1 MPGESVKRRRLA
13 PALVGMILLL
23 TLSALP
29 GWAANAPA
37 AKSKTAGN
45 FDIRVGTRSALAQVA
60 ARVPAPPLKPAPTPA
75 ELRAQISAMQSA
87 LAALRTSAPGATA
100 RFSSITVAPEIVAG
114 DGGALSAA
122 VPGQPGFDIV
132 RAFLHANRALYGLT
146 DAEIDALS
154 FLGESVS
161 PRNGMRMVRVE
172 QRVNTRPVFQS
183 ESRFILDRS
192 GRVWRSLGLLMP
204 NAAAAALNLP
214 GVLTAPQALAKA
226 MQTVGLPLDATR
238 MSVTGTSAN
247 GTVTQVMAND
257 PRIKGKVQSDIVY
270 FPVGPGVLVPAWR
283 QIVFTR
289 TNADWYTVT
298 DATTGALLWRKNIR
312 AHASTQEA
320 RFSVYVQA
328 DGTTPAESPAPH
340 SPTTVTPGSGTQ
352 FPSIARTTVN
362 MSTAQNITFSPD
374 GWIPDGGSTTTG
386 NNVDAYLDT
395 DADDVPDPGALD
407 NNGRPVGNPDV
418 NTNNR
423 DFLGASPR
431 DYTFNP
437 PPVGGNPDAGDDPTL
452 PTSQRAI
459 VTHLFYMANWY
470 HDQLYGYGFDE
481 AAGNFQTTNFSGM
494 GTGGDPVLAEA
505 QDGSGTDN
513 ANFATPPDGMS
524 GRMQMYLF
532 DFPTPERDGALDA
545 TVMLHEMTH
554 GLSNRLI
561 GNANGLIWDEGGG
574 MGEGWSDFY
583 ALSLTHNSNA
593 YPPNAEYP
601 AGAYATYQLGGLT
614 DNYLYGIR
622 RFPYSTDNSVNP
634 LTWAD
639 VDDITYDE
647 SGGIPSSPLGFGFN
661 GALEV
666 HNVGEIWALSLW
678 EVRSRVIADPA
689 GANGDV
695 PTGNTTMLQ
704 LTTDA
709 LKMTPINPSF
719 TDARDALVA
728 ADCVTNACAN
738 EASIWGGFADRGLG
752 YGAIAPLGQS
762 GILGSGGHVGV
773 GESFKAPFL
782 DLKTTTVDDSLGNN
796 NGDIDPG
803 EPIKLTVVLINPW
816 HNAAFGVP
824 SAVATLASST
834 PGVTILNNTSTYPA
848 IAAQNVAGGTPFLF
862 TLATSALA
870 GQALHFTLTS
880 TSTLGTASFDFVLRV
895 GTAAGPGTPVTYTR
909 TVPGGLAIPDDD
921 FNGVT
926 DSFAITDDLQI
937 DDLQFRVDDLTH
949 TFTGD
954 LAVTL
959 KAPNGYGTDLIYLR
973 GFFTGDGDGDN
984 FVNTVI
990 DEAAS
995 NDLNLSASTDA
1006 PYTGS
1011 WTPAFNSSIWNLFGI
1026 PNLGPD
1032 PIGQLA
1038 SRLDGQST
1046 QGTWKVHVTDEAFI
1060 DTGTLNTWSLIVTPE
1075 TFTVTPFAPT
1085 VAVTGTKTV
1094 SGTFSVGGTV
1104 TYTVTLTNNGTGA
1117 QADNPGNEFTDTLP
1131 ASLALVSATA
1141 TSGTAVATVGT
1152 NTVTWNGA
1160 IAPVGGT
1167 VTITITAT
1175 IKPGAGG
1182 TTVSNQGTIAFDADF
1197 NGTNESSGV
1206 TDDPG
1211 TAAANDPTSF
1221 AVAPAPFV
1229 TATKSVGGNP
1239 QEGSTLTYTV
1249 VLTNSGGAA
1258 QGDNP
1263 GNELTDVLP
1272 AGLTLVSATAT
1283 SGTAVANTGT
1293 NTVTWNGAIAA
1304 NSSVTITITAT
1315 VKAGTAGQTI
1325 SNQGTFSFDSDGNGT
1340 NDTNGVTD
1348 NPATAAAGDPTAVV
1362 ITVPIAQ
1369 VPTLDSLGLATLFL
1383 ALAGAA
1389 LLLLRRRRTA

>member
-1 MPGESVKRRRLA
+1 
-13 PALVGMILLL
+13 L

-29 GWAANAPA
+29 GWAAKPPG
-37 AKSKTAGN
+37 AKPQQAGN
-45 FDIRVGTRSALAQVA
+45 FDIRVGARRDLAQVVSRA
-60 ARVPAPPLKPAPTPA
+60 PVPPLRPAPTPTQ
-75 ELRAQISAMQSA
+75 LRAQIKEMQSA
-87 LAALRTSAPGATA
+87 LATLQVASPGATA
-100 RFSSITVAPEIVAG
+100 HFSPITVAPEVVAG
-114 DGGALSAA
+114 ERGPLSLA
-122 VPGQPGFDIV
+122 VAGSGFDIV
-132 RAFLHANRALYGLT
+132 RAFLHANRALYGLS
-146 DAEIDALS
+146 DAEIDALH

-161 PRNGMRMVRVE
+161 PKNGMRMVRVE
-172 QRVNTRPVFQS
+172 QLLNNRPVFQS

-192 GRVWRSLGLLMP
+192 GRVWRSLGLMMP
-204 NAAAAALNLP
+204 NAAAALLP
-214 GVLTAPQALAKA
+214 VPGGLTAPQALAKA
-226 MQTVGLPLDATR
+226 MQTVGIPLDATR
-238 MSVTGTSAN
+238 MAVTGTNAA
-247 GTVTQVMAND
+247 GTVTQVVAND
-257 PRIKGKVQSDIVY
+257 PKIKDKVPSDLVY
-270 FPVGPGVLVPAWR
+270 FPAGPGVLVPAWR
-283 QIVFTR
+283 QIAFTK
-289 TNADWYTVT
+289 TDADWYTVT
-298 DATTGALLWRKNIR
+298 DATTGAVLWRKNIR
-312 AHASTQEA
+312 AHVSTQQA

-352 FPSIARTTVN
+352 FPEIARAIVN
-362 MSTAQNITFSPD
+362 MSTAQNLTFSPD
-374 GWIPDGGSTTTG
+374 GWIPDGSTTTTG

-395 DADDVPDPGALD
+395 DNDDAPDTGALD

-418 NTNNR
+418 STNNR
-423 DFLGASPR
+423 DFLGNTPR
-431 DYTFNP
+431 DYTYSP
-437 PPVGGNPDAGDDPTL
+437 APLGGNPDAGDDPTL
-452 PTSQRAI
+452 APYQRGV
-459 VTHLFYMANWY
+459 VTHLFYLANWY
-470 HDQLYGYGFDE
+470 HDQLAGYGFDE

-505 QDGSGTDN
+505 QDGGSTNN
-513 ANFATPPDGMS
+513 ANFATAPDGNP

-532 DFPTPERDGALDA
+532 DFPTPLRDGALDA
-545 TVMLHEMTH
+545 TIVLHEMTH

-593 YPPNAEYP
+593 YPPDAEYP

-622 RFPYSTDNSVNP
+622 RFPYSTDNTVNP

-639 VDDITYDE
+639 VDDVTYNE
-647 SGGIPSSPLGFGFN
+647 SGGIASSPLGFGFN

-695 PTGNTTMLQ
+695 PTGNATMLQ

-719 TDARDALVA
+719 TDARDALIA

-738 EASIWGGFADRGLG
+738 EKSIWGGFADRGLG

-762 GILGSGGHVGV
+762 GILGIGGHLGV
-773 GESFKAPFL
+773 GESFKLPFL
-782 DLKTTTVDDSLGNN
+782 DLKTTTIDDSAGNN
-796 NGDIDPG
+796 NGAIDPG
-803 EPIKLTVVLINPW
+803 EAIKLTVLLLNPW

-824 SAVATLASST
+824 SATATLTTST
-834 PGVTILNNTSTYPA
+834 PGVTIFDNSSAYPA
-848 IAAQNVAGGTPFLF
+848 IPAQGTANGDTFTFALSTAALC
-862 TLATSALA
+862 
-870 GQALHFTLTS
+870 GQSLHFTLTT
-880 TSTLGTASFDFVLRV
+880 TSTLGTASFDFTLRV
-895 GTAAGPGTPVTYTR
+895 GNATGPGAPVTYTR
-909 TVPGGLAIPDDD
+909 TVPGGLAIPDGD
-921 FNGVT
+921 FNGAT

-954 LAVTL
+954 LTVML
-959 KAPNGYGTDLIYLR
+959 KAPNGYGTDLIYRR
-973 GFFTGDGDGDN
+973 GIFIGDDDGDN
-984 FVNTVI
+984 FTNTVI
-990 DEAAS
+990 DEAAVD
-995 NDLNLSASTDA
+995 DLNLSGSADA

-1011 WTPAFNSSIWNLFGI
+1011 WTPAFNSVIWSLFGI

-1046 QGTWKVHVTDEAFI
+1046 QGTWKVHVTDEALF
-1060 DTGTLNTWSLIVTPE
+1060 DTGTLNSWSLIVTPE
-1075 TFTVTPFAPT
+1075 TFACSAVVPA
-1085 VAVTGTKTV
+1085 VAVTGTKKAA
-1094 SGTFSVGGTV
+1094 GTFQVGGTI
-1104 TYTVTLTNNGTGA
+1104 TYTVVLTNSGSGA
-1117 QADNPGNEFTDTLP
+1117 QADNPGNEFTDVLP
-1131 ASLALVSATA
+1131 SGLALVSATA
-1141 TSGTAVATVGT
+1141 DSGTAVATVGT

-1160 IAPVGGT
+1160 IAPAGGT

-1175 IKPGAGG
+1175 VKPGAGG
-1182 TTVSNQGTIAFDADF
+1182 TTISNQGMFAFDADV
-1197 NGTNESSGV
+1197 NGTNESTGV

-1211 TAAANDPTSF
+1211 TGAANDPTAF
-1221 AVAPAPFV
+1221 GVAPAPFV
-1229 TATKSVGGNP
+1229 TGTKTVAGNP

-1249 VLTNSGGAA
+1249 VLTNSGGVA

-1263 GNELTDVLP
+1263 GNEFTDVLP

-1283 SGTAVANTGT
+1283 SGTAVANIGT

-1315 VKAGTAGQTI
+1315 INAGTAGQTI

-1340 NDTNGVTD
+1340 NDTSGVTD
-1348 NPATAAAGDPTAVV
+1348 DPATAAAGDPTAVT
-1362 ITVPIAQ
+1362 INVPIAQ